1 MSERDTLRV
10 EMTEARNQIS
20 VCEEELGRALSL
32 ASEFRRKVG
41 IRRLYSGVL
50 SNVDKGCANYTC
62 FRETFEHVPTF
73 ILFEHNSAQMDLS
86 LKAVMT

>member
-10 EMTEARNQIS
+10 EMTEARNQIA

-41 IRRLYSGVL
+41 CPRLRSAVQISAWIKVAGTKV
-50 SNVDKGCANYTC
+50 VAQ
-62 FRETFEHVPTF
+62 ETFDHIYLDNLAHCRT
-73 ILFEHNSAQMDLS
+73 L
-86 LKAVMT
+86 T

>member
-20 VCEEELGRALSL
+20 VCEEELGRALGL

-41 IRRLYSGVL
+41 SRRLYSGVL
-50 SNVDKGCANYTC
+50 RIKRGQRLC
-62 FRETFEHVPTF
+62 ELH
-73 ILFEHNSAQMDLS
+73 MLS
-86 LKAVMT
+86 RNL